1 MSLTVAA
8 SAAADVMAASRAY
21 DTRPGRYGAE
31 FEDEVQ
37 QAVARI
43 GENSRLYSLVEDG
56 VPGREVGEFFIE
68 RSQQRVIYLMCGDD
82 VVVFAVVHAPRKEGA
97 WHRNLPT
104 DLPPE
109 TT

>member
-8 SAAADVMAASRAY
+8 SATADVMAASQYY

-31 FEDEVQ
+31 FEGEVQ
-37 QAVARI
+37 QAIARI
-43 GENSRLYSLVEDG
+43 ADNPRLYSLVEDG
-56 VPGREVGEFFIE
+56 VPGREVREYFIE
-68 RSQQRVIYLMCGDD
+68 RFQQHVIYLMRGDD
-82 VVVFAVVHAPRKEGA
+82 VVVFAVTHASRREGA
-97 WHRNLPT
+97 WHGNLPT